1 MTGVDDRER
10 VRRILAGDQD
20 AFRALFDE
28 FFPRLYRYAL
38 AHLARDQD
46 EARDVVQQTFCRAI
60 EKLDGFRGEA
70 ALYTWFCQICH
81 HEIADRYRA
90 RGSPWRAVH
99 LEDSPQLEAVLN
111 ALSSGDLDL
120 PEVDAWRHDVGR
132 VVQATLD
139 RLPEHYAAILEWKY
153 VDELSVND
161 IAGRLAVGP
170 KAAESMLTRARV
182 AFRTAIGT
190 ALQVEDA
197 LVPPRP
203 PATGA

>member
-1 MTGVDDRER
+1 MRCR
-10 VRRILAGDQD
+10 VA
-20 AFRALFDE
+20 
-28 FFPRLYRYAL
+28 
-38 AHLARDQD
+38 
-46 EARDVVQQTFCRAI
+46 TS
-60 EKLDGFRGEA
+60 
-70 ALYTWFCQICH
+70 T
-81 HEIADRYRA
+81 
-90 RGSPWRAVH
+90 
-99 LEDSPQLEAVLN
+99 
-111 ALSSGDLDL
+111 L

-190 ALQVEDA
+190 GVAGRGRAGSASAASDGSLSA
-197 LVPPRP
+197 
-203 PATGA
+203 

>member
-1 MTGVDDRER
+1 
-10 VRRILAGDQD
+10 
-20 AFRALFDE
+20 
-28 FFPRLYRYAL
+28 
-38 AHLARDQD
+38 
-46 EARDVVQQTFCRAI
+46 
-60 EKLDGFRGEA
+60 
-70 ALYTWFCQICH
+70 
-81 HEIADRYRA
+81 
-90 RGSPWRAVH
+90 
-99 LEDSPQLEAVLN
+99 
-111 ALSSGDLDL
+111 
-120 PEVDAWRHDVGR
+120 
-132 VVQATLD
+132 VQATLD

-182 AFRTAIGT
+182 AFRAAIGT